1 MKQHILARLIIIFT
15 LACLCAIGGA
25 SAAYA
30 QVVAFGASITRG
42 KGVSGQEAY
51 PARLEALLR
60 SKGINVTV
68 VNQGINGDTL
78 QNMQDRMDRAVPQG
92 TRVVILQVGAPKE
105 ESSYHCPWYQKN
117 PRNVRR
123 PDSKGRD
130 TPDSRRAGSSR
141 RLAVAAGDE
150 CSQIES
156 LKSCL
161 SSQLPAQS
169 CASGRWARRVHH
181 SSEQAGSAEGRL
193 SSRIA
198 DKTLPVA

>member
-1 MKQHILARLIIIFT
+1 MKQHILSRLIIVFT

-30 QVVAFGASITRG
+30 QVVAFGASITWG

-92 TRVVILQVGAPKE
+92 TRVVILQVGAPNARQGKE
-105 ESSYHCPWYQKN
+105 EGGNFENQVSSLRSRLKARGIRVIIVGGIRGIPGMSADLIQ
-117 PRNVRR
+117 
-123 PDSKGRD
+123 RD
-130 TPDSRRAGSSR
+130 GIHPT
-141 RLAVAAGDE
+141 AAGQAVLADWLLP
-150 CSQIES
+150 QVMNA
-156 LKSCL
+156 LK
-161 SSQLPAQS
+161 
-169 CASGRWARRVHH
+169 
-181 SSEQAGSAEGRL
+181 
-193 SSRIA
+193 
-198 DKTLPVA
+198 